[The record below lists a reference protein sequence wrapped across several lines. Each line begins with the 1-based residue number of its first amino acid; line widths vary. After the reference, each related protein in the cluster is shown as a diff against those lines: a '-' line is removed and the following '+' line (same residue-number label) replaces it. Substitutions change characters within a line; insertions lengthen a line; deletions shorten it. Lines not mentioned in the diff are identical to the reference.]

1 MSLIVRDLMAQGVVV
16 ARPDHTIDYV
26 RRQMKTLEI
35 NAVPVADPD
44 GKPLG
49 ILRASDLIQGVEADW
64 RVDRV
69 MTLHV
74 PTVEATLGV
83 RDAARLMIEQRVH
96 HLIVTLEGKIAG
108 ILSSFDF
115 LELIASHRFEMVA
128 DEPEFKTGI
137 YQIHPD
143 PG

>member
-1 MSLIVRDLMAQGVVV
+1 MSLKVSDLMAQGVVI
-16 ARPDHTIDYV
+16 ARPDHTVDYV
-26 RRQMKTLEI
+26 RRQMRTLEI

-49 ILRASDLIQGVEADW
+49 ILRASDLLQSLQADS
-64 RVDRV
+64 RVDKV

-74 PTVEATLGV
+74 PTIEGKVAI

-96 HLIVTLEGKIAG
+96 HLIVTQDGKIAG

-115 LELIASHRFEMVA
+115 LELIAKHKFEMVS

-137 YQIHPD
+137 YQVGDHT
-143 PG
+143 

>member
-1 MSLIVRDLMAQGVVV
+1 MSLRVVDLMAQGVVI
-16 ARPDHTIDYV
+16 ARPDHTVDYV

-49 ILRASDLIQGVEADW
+49 ILRASDLIQGVEPDW

-74 PTVEATLGV
+74 PTIEGTIAI
-83 RDAARLMIEQRVH
+83 REAARLMVEQRVH
-96 HLIVTLEGKIAG
+96 HLIVTQNGKISG

-115 LELIASHRFEMVA
+115 LELIGSHRFEMIPE
-128 DEPEFKTGI
+128 EPEFKTGI
-137 YQIHPD
+137 YQVET
-143 PG
+143 G

>member
-1 MSLIVRDLMAQGVVV
+1 MSLIVSDLMAKGVVI
-16 ARPDHTIDYV
+16 ARPDHSVDYV
-26 RRQMKTLEI
+26 RRQMRTLEI

-49 ILRASDLIQGVEADW
+49 ILRSADLLGTVEPDA
-64 RVDRV
+64 RVDKV

-74 PTVEATLGV
+74 PTIEARVPV

-96 HLIVTLEGKIAG
+96 HLIVTQDGKISG

-115 LELIASHRFEMVA
+115 LELIASHRFEMVP

-137 YQIHPD
+137 YQVGDHQS
-143 PG
+143 

>member
-49 ILRASDLIQGVEADW
+49 ILRASDLSQAVEADW

-83 RDAARLMIEQRVH
+83 RDAARLMTEQRVH
-96 HLIVTLEGKIAG
+96 HLIVTQEGKIAG

>member
-49 ILRASDLIQGVEADW
+49 ILRASDLIQAVEADW

-83 RDAARLMIEQRVH
+83 RDAARLMTEQRVH
-96 HLIVTLEGKIAG
+96 HLIVTQEGKIAG